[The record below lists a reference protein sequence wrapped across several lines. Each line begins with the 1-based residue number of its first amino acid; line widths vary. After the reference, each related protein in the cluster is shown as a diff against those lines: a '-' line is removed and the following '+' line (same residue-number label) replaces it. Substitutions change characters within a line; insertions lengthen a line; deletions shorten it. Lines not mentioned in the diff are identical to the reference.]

1 MRALRVCLIAAAATA
16 CVATLQVASAQMM
29 KAPAAPAAK
38 GTASSET
45 RYFTSIDGLMDGN
58 ADVVLRETR
67 QGKNVTAAT
76 LDVCYPAEKGSE
88 RRDRFVADLTVNGN
102 ALTGAT
108 QSQIDKL
115 PVTVK
120 LTRRPTG
127 DSFEFKGQ
135 ITVGQTTTSVTST
148 DNSDQSEK
156 EFRDNQTADDNIMA
170 APKDF
175 TEVSPEAVAV
185 KIKIEAALDFVRTL
199 RGQQVELSLASL
211 NVSCD
216 ALRAGEQ
223 VINLNIDP
231 ERAAAF
237 IARAKAYPGVVN
249 AGWTSGSVDMERT
262 VRFNAAEWRDG
273 DKIARD
279 KVAATLSGVL
289 AKSLSA
295 KPAGVKWDDETGR
308 VKLSFKRPSQV
319 VPALELTETVEVGAI
334 VSPDKPGTSDK
345 LILWISAP
353 SVATTDE
360 ASGAKLNLA
369 DTANTDEESDPR
381 DDNGAVA
388 ALAAE
393 FKAQRWDS
401 DKSVWK

>member
-1 MRALRVCLIAAAATA
+1 MRALRVCLIAVAAASGA
-16 CVATLQVASAQMM
+16 SLNVASAQVT
-29 KAPAAPAAK
+29 KPPAAK
-38 GTASSET
+38 GPAASET

-67 QGKNVTAAT
+67 QGKVVTAAT

-88 RRDRFVADLTVNGN
+88 RKDRFVADLTVSG
-102 ALTGAT
+102 ATLTGAT

-115 PVTVK
+115 PVTVR

-135 ITVGQTTTSVTST
+135 IAVGQSTTSVTST
-148 DNSDQSEK
+148 DNADQSEK
-156 EFRDNQTADDNIMA
+156 EYRDNQSTDDNIAA

-175 TEVSPEAVAV
+175 SEVSPEAVAV
-185 KIKIEAALDFVRTL
+185 KIKLEAALDFVRTL
-199 RGQQVELSLASL
+199 RGQPVEISLSSL
-211 NVSCD
+211 SVSCD

-237 IARAKAYPGVVN
+237 IAKAKAYPGVVN

-262 VRFNAAEWRDG
+262 VRFAAADWRDG
-273 DKIARD
+273 DKINRD
-279 KVAATLSGVL
+279 KVAATLSSVL
-289 AKSLSA
+289 AKSLAA

-308 VKLSFKRPSQV
+308 MKLSFKRPSQV
-319 VPALELTETVEVGAI
+319 LPALDLTETVAVDAI
-334 VSPDKPGTSDK
+334 VSADKPGASDR
-345 LILWISAP
+345 LIVWISAP
-353 SVATTDE
+353 SVATTDDS
-360 ASGAKLNLA
+360 SGAKLNLA

-393 FKAQRWDS
+393 FKAQRWDA

>member
-1 MRALRVCLIAAAATA
+1 MRALRVCLIGLAACSATPLVPAAA
-16 CVATLQVASAQMM
+16 QM
-29 KAPAAPAAK
+29 KLSTKPAPVSGP
-38 GTASSET
+38 ET
-45 RYFTSIDGLMDGN
+45 RYFTSIDGLMDGF

-67 QGKNVTAAT
+67 QGKTVTAAT
-76 LDVCYPAEKGSE
+76 LDVCYPAEKGSD
-88 RRDRFVADLTVNGN
+88 RKDRFVADLTVNGQT
-102 ALTGAT
+102 LSGAT

-120 LTRRPTG
+120 LARRQTG

-135 ITVGQTTTSVTST
+135 ISVGQTTSNVTSS
-148 DNSDQSEK
+148 DNADQSEK
-156 EFRDNQTADDNIMA
+156 EYRDNQSTDDNITA

-185 KIKIEAALDFVRTL
+185 KIKLEAALDFVRTL
-199 RGQQVELSLASL
+199 RGQAVEISLSSL
-211 NVSCD
+211 SVTCD

-237 IARAKAYPGVVN
+237 VAKAKTYPGVVS

-262 VRFNAAEWRDG
+262 VRFAAADWRDG
-273 DKIARD
+273 DKINRD
-279 KVAATLSGVL
+279 KVAASLSAVL

-295 KPAGVKWDDETGR
+295 KPAGTTWDDETGR
-308 VKLSFKRPSQV
+308 MKLTFKRPSQV
-319 VPALELTETVEVGAI
+319 LPALDLTETVEVGAI
-334 VSPDKPGTSDK
+334 VASDKPGASDK
-345 LILWISAP
+345 LILWISTP
-353 SVATTDE
+353 SVATTDD
-360 ASGAKLNLA
+360 AAGAKLNLA

-388 ALAAE
+388 ALATE
-393 FKAQRWDS
+393 FKGQRWDA

>member
-16 CVATLQVASAQMM
+16 CVATLQAASAQMM
-29 KAPAAPAAK
+29 KPPAAK
-38 GTASSET
+38 GAASAET

-88 RRDRFVADLTVNGN
+88 RRDRFVADLAVSGQAMSGT
-102 ALTGAT
+102 T

-135 ITVGQTTTSVTST
+135 ITVGQTMTSVAST

-185 KIKIEAALDFVRTL
+185 KIKIEAAVDFVRTL
-199 RGQQVELSLASL
+199 RGQPVELSLPSL

-223 VINLNIDP
+223 VINLSIDP

-237 IARAKAYPGVVN
+237 VAKAKAYPGVVN
-249 AGWTSGSVDMERT
+249 AGWTSGSVEMDRS

-308 VKLSFKRPSQV
+308 LALTFKRPSQV
-319 VPALELTETVEVGAI
+319 VPALELTETVEVAAI
-334 VSPDKPGTSDK
+334 VSPDKPGATDK
-345 LILWISAP
+345 LMLWISAP

-360 ASGAKLNLA
+360 AAGAKLNLA
-369 DTANTDEESDPR
+369 DTANLEEESDPR
-381 DDNGAVA
+381 DDNGSVA
-388 ALAAE
+388 AVAAE